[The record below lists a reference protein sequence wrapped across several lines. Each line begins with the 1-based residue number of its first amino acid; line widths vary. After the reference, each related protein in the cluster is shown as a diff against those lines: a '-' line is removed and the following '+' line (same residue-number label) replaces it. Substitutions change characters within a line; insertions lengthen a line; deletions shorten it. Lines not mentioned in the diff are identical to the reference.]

1 MSPSSLKSNSDGFSF
16 LNFNFGAPEAEISLD
31 QNCYQNLVQKHQG
44 HVIPLI
50 FGFRGIVPGTKSSG
64 AHWILALLQN
74 LGNGRETQHIGCTAA
89 VILRFPD

>member
-1 MSPSSLKSNSDGFSF
+1 MVF
-16 LNFNFGAPEAEISLD
+16 LFLSFNFGAPEAEITLD

-74 LGNGRETQHIGCTAA
+74 LGNGRETQHIGCCSSTT
-89 VILRFPD
+89 